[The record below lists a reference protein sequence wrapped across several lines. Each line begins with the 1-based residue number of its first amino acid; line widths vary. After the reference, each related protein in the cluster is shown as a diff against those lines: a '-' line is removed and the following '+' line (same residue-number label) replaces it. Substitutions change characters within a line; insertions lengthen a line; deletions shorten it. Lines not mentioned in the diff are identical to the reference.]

1 MGVSDSEE
9 ESTLL
14 ELLYWEDALEEMPVQ
29 QITN

>member
-9 ESTLL
+9 ESMLL

-29 QITN
+29 QRTH